1 MLWQTTDTLC
11 DANLITDN
19 CLRSVYFFGNGWV
32 PLFLLHPGE
41 HQLFCRQEREK
52 LLSDYSL
59 CPTQR
64 AVRTYYWNLW
74 TIDAYLPFSKRL
86 IFRISRT
93 IHIFCTKFINIIN
106 FLFYR
111 LIWNRFWLFVILL
124 WRMLFWRIT
133 AGLIAKK
140 DSKLTRENILKLV
153 RLALLAT
160 RCAALWCGRCRH
172 SARWYPHHGTWS
184 VESIGSWCQS

>member
-1 MLWQTTDTLC
+1 MSINYFSNKEGKSSCQTVHSVLLRELFKPIIKIYEIIE
-11 DANLITDN
+11 AN
-19 CLRSVYFFGNGWV
+19 
-32 PLFLLHPGE
+32 
-41 HQLFCRQEREK
+41 
-52 LLSDYSL
+52 
-59 CPTQR
+59 
-64 AVRTYYWNLW
+64 
-74 TIDAYLPFSKRL
+74 LPFSKRL

-93 IHIFCTKFINIIN
+93 IQIFCTKFINIIN

-111 LIWNRFWLFVILL
+111 LIWNWFWLFVILL

-160 RCAALWCGRCRH
+160 GCAALRCSRCRH
-172 SARWYPHHGTWS
+172 SARRYSHHGTWS
-184 VESIGSWCQS
+184 VKSIGSWCQS